1 MDSTLASINEQIA
14 IDRLPLL
21 DLQGRAANLRQYF
34 DAYLL
39 VIFLRHLA

>member
-1 MDSTLASINEQIA
+1 MDFTRASINEQIA

-21 DLQGRAANLRQYF
+21 DLEGREVNLGQYF

>member
-14 IDRLPLL
+14 IDCLPLL
-21 DLQGRAANLRQYF
+21 DLEGRAAKLRRYF